1 MTIKHVEE
9 LTEEVILNMNYPDFV
24 ALMQQDNTP
33 PGAEYTIDYWIKH
46 GCINKKSHLL
56 DLACSTGFSSRE
68 CFKKK
73 VHLQRVLI
81 YLNQL

>member
-1 MTIKHVEE
+1 MTIKHAEE

-46 GCINKKSHLL
+46 GCINKSL
-56 DLACSTGFSSRE
+56 T
-68 CFKKK
+68 
-73 VHLQRVLI
+73 
-81 YLNQL
+81 Y

>member
-1 MTIKHVEE
+1 MTIKHAEE

-46 GCINKKSHLL
+46 GCININSKIQAIELRNEHNVQTS
-56 DLACSTGFSSRE
+56 
-68 CFKKK
+68 
-73 VHLQRVLI
+73 I
-81 YLNQL
+81 